1 MKHLKI
7 IFSICLIIATYSC
20 NNAQKSNEIE
30 SIEILYYNYIIETD
44 LPEDC
49 DDIKKET
56 PPYTKSDVYDS
67 QTNEVDEVWY
77 NYAGVLDTII
87 NSSEVLREIEKEI
100 ANLEVDSERTDID
113 ARLSA
118 TIRFKDGLEKKLCL
132 GNYIVSDIMYDGK
145 VQKSNNRLLY
155 LIKYHCGF
163 YSWMDETFLAEM
175 DELKDSTFVREP
187 IHGILEN
194 PIYKKMLEE

>member
-1 MKHLKI
+1 MKHIKT
-7 IFSICLIIATYSC
+7 IFTICLIIATYSC
-20 NNAQKSNEIE
+20 NYTQRNNQIE
-30 SIEILYYNYIIETD
+30 SIEVLYYNYILETD

-49 DDIKKET
+49 GDIKKET
-56 PPYTKSDVYDS
+56 PSYTKTNVYDS
-67 QTNEVDEVWY
+67 QTNEIFETWY

-87 NSSEVLREIEKEI
+87 NSSEVLKEIEKEI
-100 ANLEVDSERTDID
+100 ANLEVDLERTDID

-118 TIRFKDGLEKKLCL
+118 TIKFKDGSEKQLCL
-132 GNYIVSDIMYDGK
+132 GSYIVSDIMYDGK

-175 DELKDSTFVREP
+175 DELKDSTFIREP